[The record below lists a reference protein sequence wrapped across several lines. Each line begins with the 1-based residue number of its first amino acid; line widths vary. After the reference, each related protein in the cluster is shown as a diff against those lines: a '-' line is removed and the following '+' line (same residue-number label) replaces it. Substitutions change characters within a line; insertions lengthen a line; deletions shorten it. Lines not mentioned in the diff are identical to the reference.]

1 MCVRA
6 GCTHARLCQEA
17 MCVCVYYNVP
27 TFCFVFCLS
36 FFFIEEETIRW
47 TTSYS
52 IVHPTNKE
60 NTNNFEK
67 EKTKTKRK
75 KILVS
80 SRFTVA
86 AALVR
91 CLEIAAPTAI
101 WQMGDQVKN

>member
-1 MCVRA
+1 
-6 GCTHARLCQEA
+6 

-101 WQMGDQVKN
+101 WQMGDQVKNRERERERG